1 MNVAL
6 AAPSYTAVGDC
17 GVLVE
22 FATEVSDAANDAVI
36 ALDRAIASARVAGVT
51 EVVPAF
57 VNLLVVFDPLVSDH
71 AQVEAAVRSVAP
83 AQVDSV
89 DSVAAGRHHVVSV
102 CYEDHFAPDLAAV
115 AAATN
120 LSVEAVINAHL
131 AAEFRV
137 AMYGFAPGYA
147 YMSGVPAA
155 IQVPRKSAPVRGIA
169 ADSVIIAG
177 PQCLITTIDMP
188 TGWSVIGRSATQVLR
203 PDASD
208 PFLFDVGDR
217 VSFSRVDLA
226 AFERL
231 VAER

>member
-1 MNVAL
+1 MNAVFD
-6 AAPSYTAVGDC
+6 APRYTAVGDC

-22 FATEVSDAANDAVI
+22 FATEVSDAANDAVV
-36 ALDRAIASARVAGVT
+36 ALDRAICSAPPAGVI
-51 EVVPAF
+51 ELVSAF
-57 VNLLVVFDPLVSDH
+57 VNLLVVFDPLVTDH
-71 AQVEAAVRSVAP
+71 RLVEAELRSMMPASHDAVEG
-83 AQVDSV
+83 
-89 DSVAAGRHHVVSV
+89 GRDHIVSV
-102 CYEDHFAPDLAAV
+102 CFEHQFAPDLAAV
-115 AAATN
+115 AAATG
-120 LSVEAVINAHL
+120 LSVEAVISAHL

-147 YMSGVPAA
+147 YMSGTPAA

-177 PQCLITTIDMP
+177 PQCLITTIEMP

-203 PDASD
+203 PAEAD

-226 AFERL
+226 TFERL
-231 VAER
+231 VRTQ

>member
-1 MNVAL
+1 VS
-6 AAPSYTAVGDC
+6 AAFDAPRYTAVGDC

-36 ALDRAIASARVAGVT
+36 ALDHTIHSAQLTGVT
-51 EVVPAF
+51 ELVPAF
-57 VNLLVVFDPLVSDH
+57 VNLLVMFDPLVTDH
-71 AQVEAAVRSVAP
+71 QLVEAELRSLKP
-83 AQVDSV
+83 ASRD
-89 DSVAAGRHHVVSV
+89 AAEGGRHHVVSV
-102 CYEDHFAPDLAAV
+102 CYEDQFAPDLPAV
-115 AAATN
+115 AAATD

-147 YMSGVPAA
+147 YMSGTPAA
-155 IQVPRKSAPVRGIA
+155 IQVPRKPAPVRGIA

-177 PQCLITTIDMP
+177 PQCLITTIEMP

-203 PDASD
+203 PADSD

-226 AFERL
+226 TFDRL
-231 VAER
+231 VVER

>member
-1 MNVAL
+1 VNSAL
-6 AAPSYTAVGDC
+6 DAPRYTAVGDC

-22 FATEVSDAANDAVI
+22 FATAVSDVANDAVM
-36 ALDRAIASARVAGVT
+36 ALDRAIRSAQLAGVT
-51 EVVPAF
+51 ELVPAF
-57 VNLLVVFDPLVSDH
+57 VNLLVMFDPLATDH
-71 AQVEAAVRSVAP
+71 QVVEAELRSVMP
-83 AQVDSV
+83 SSHD
-89 DSVAAGRHHVVSV
+89 AAEGRHHVVPV
-102 CYEDHFAPDLAAV
+102 CYEDQFAPDLAAV
-115 AAATN
+115 AAATG

-147 YMSGVPAA
+147 YMSGTPEA
-155 IQVPRKSAPVRGIA
+155 IHVPRKPAPVRGIA

-177 PQCLITTIDMP
+177 PQCLITTIEMP

-203 PDASD
+203 PAEAN

-217 VSFSRVDLA
+217 VSFSRVDSA

-231 VAER
+231 VGEK

>member
-6 AAPSYTAVGDC
+6 DAPRYTAVGDC

-36 ALDRAIASARVAGVT
+36 ALDRAVTAALPNGVT
-51 EVVPAF
+51 ELVPAF
-57 VNLLVVFDPLVSDH
+57 VNLLVVFDPLVTDH
-71 AQVEAAVRSVAP
+71 QLVEAELRLVLPASRDVAERGRRYSVP
-83 AQVDSV
+83 
-89 DSVAAGRHHVVSV
+89 V
-102 CYEDHFAPDLAAV
+102 CYDDQFALDLAAV
-115 AAATN
+115 ADAASM
-120 LSVEAVINAHL
+120 SVEAVINAHL
-131 AAEFRV
+131 DAEYRV

-177 PQCLITTIDMP
+177 PQCLITTIEMP

-203 PDASD
+203 PADAD

-217 VSFSRVDLA
+217 VSFARVDLA
-226 AFERL
+226 TFERL
-231 VAER
+231 VGER